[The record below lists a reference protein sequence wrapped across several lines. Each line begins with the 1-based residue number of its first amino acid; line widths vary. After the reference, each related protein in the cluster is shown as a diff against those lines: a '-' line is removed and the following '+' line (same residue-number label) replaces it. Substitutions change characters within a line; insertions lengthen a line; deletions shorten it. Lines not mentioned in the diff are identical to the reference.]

1 MSDFLVELQ
10 AILDQEKSKGNINR
24 SINKMQKELDKLK
37 LRTELDQ
44 KTVYKFVEQLETVL
58 NQKITISNISID
70 SETGQQLGKTI
81 AQNVADGIENAIGKI
96 DTEVQK
102 LTNQANDEAKE
113 LLPRQDDTKSAVYI
127 LNSFMGVLDNVKD
140 KINSFQGSGLGT
152 GITAFVKNFA

>member
-37 LRTELDQ
+37 LRAELDQ

-70 SETGQQLGKTI
+70 SETGQQIGKMI
-81 AQNVADGIENAIGKI
+81 AQNVRDGIENASGKI
-96 DTEVQK
+96 DAEVQK
-102 LTNQANDEAKE
+102 FTNHANDEAKE
-113 LLPRQDDTKSAVYI
+113 LLPRQDDTKSAVDI

-140 KINSFQGSGLGT
+140 KINSFKGSGLGT
-152 GITAFVKNFA
+152 AITAFVKNFA

>member
-37 LRTELDQ
+37 LRAELDQ
-44 KTVYKFVEQLETVL
+44 KTVYKFVEQLEAVL

-70 SETGQQLGKTI
+70 SETGQQIGKTI
-81 AQNVADGIENAIGKI
+81 AQNVADGIGNASGKI
-96 DTEVQK
+96 DAEVQK
-102 LTNQANDEAKE
+102 LTNHANDEAKE
-113 LLPRQDDTKSAVYI
+113 LLPRQDDTKSAVDV

-140 KINSFQGSGLGT
+140 KINSFKGSGLGT

>member
-24 SINKMQKELDKLK
+24 SINKMQKELDQLK
-37 LRTELDQ
+37 LRTEFDQ

-70 SETGQQLGKTI
+70 SETGQQIGKTI
-81 AQNVADGIENAIGKI
+81 AQNVGDGIENASGKI
-96 DTEVQK
+96 DAEVQK
-102 LTNQANDEAKE
+102 LTNQANDKAKE
-113 LLPRQDDTKSAVYI
+113 LLPRQDDTKSAVDI
-127 LNSFMGVLDNVKD
+127 SNSFMGVLDNVKD
-140 KINSFQGSGLGT
+140 KINSFQGSRLGT